1 MTSLAISPSID
12 QGAMQNFRDSFFEL
26 AQQSRSRLVNSNI
39 FVFLPS
45 KGKTNNFARIGR
57 VELVEVNTRNPDK
70 EYGDYAL
77 DNRQFTKR
85 RFTRTIQIDA
95 KTDINELLKDPTS
108 DIIKQLNNAKERVI
122 DRIGIAAAIG
132 PVLVG
137 APDQAPTSITAA
149 QDGVLTVDA
158 TAGFTYGKVQEIT
171 ENFINNELEYS
182 MFKGSIIAI
191 TGKENT
197 SLMNEDKFI
206 NNFYINGKPVEQ
218 GVMENAGTYRMELFA
233 GSKTGGVQVV
243 NPILPEGT
251 TTRSC
256 VAMAPESVAIAMELA
271 GLDVTKSDKKVN
283 SWDITI
289 DFWINAM
296 RTEGVRVQIITTTM

>member
-12 QGAMQNFRDSFFEL
+12 QGALQNFRDSFFEL
-26 AQQSRSRLVNSNI
+26 AQQSKSRLVNSNI

-57 VELVEVNTRNPDK
+57 IELTEVNTRNPDK

-85 RFTRTIQIDA
+85 RFTKTIQVDA
-95 KTDINELLKDPTS
+95 KFDINELLKDPTS

-122 DRIGIAAAIG
+122 DRIGIAAAVG

-137 APDQAPTSITAA
+137 APDAAPTSITAA
-149 QDGVLTVDA
+149 QDGVITVDA
-158 TAGFTYGKVQEIT
+158 SAGLTYGKIQEIT
-171 ENFINNELEYS
+171 ENYVNNELEYS
-182 MFKGSIIAI
+182 MFKGSVLAI

-197 SLMNEDKFI
+197 NLMSEDKFI
-206 NNFYINGKPVEQ
+206 NNFYISGKPVET
-218 GVMENAGTYRMELFA
+218 GVMDSAGTYRIELFA
-233 GSKTGGVQVV
+233 GSKTGGVTVV
-243 NPILPEGT
+243 NPIIPEGT
-251 TTRSC
+251 TLRSC
-256 VAMAPESVAIAMELA
+256 VVMAPESVAIAMELA

-296 RTEGVRVQIITTTM
+296 RTEGVRVQIISTTI

>member
-137 APDQAPTSITAA
+137 APDQAPSSITAA

-158 TAGFTYGKVQEIT
+158 TAGFTYGKVQEVT

-206 NNFYINGKPVEQ
+206 NNFYITGKPVEQ
-218 GVMENAGTYRMELFA
+218 GIMENAGTYRMELFA

>member
-26 AQQSRSRLVNSNI
+26 AQQSKSRLVNSNI

-137 APDQAPTSITAA
+137 APDAAPSSITAA

-182 MFKGSIIAI
+182 MFQGSVVAI

-206 NNFYINGKPVEQ
+206 NNFYITSKPVEK
-218 GVMENAGTYRMELFA
+218 GVMDNAGTYRMELFA

-296 RTEGVRVQIITTTM
+296 RTEGVRVQIVTTTM